1 MGVYASTFF
10 SKPQQS
16 SILAAIK
23 NAEINTSGEIRV
35 HIENKCPGN
44 VLDRAAY
51 MFGKLRMQKTA
62 LRNGVLFYLAVKN
75 RRFAIIGDA
84 GINAKVPENFW
95 DNVKNVMQQRFTQG
109 EFAEGLIEGITQ
121 AGEQL
126 RCHFP
131 FQKGDINEQP
141 DEISSETN

>member
-10 SKPQQS
+10 SKAQQAD
-16 SILAAIK
+16 IMLAIK
-23 NAEINTSGEIRV
+23 NAELNTSGEIRV
-35 HIENKCPGN
+35 HVENRCPGD

-51 MFGKLRMQKTA
+51 IFAKLRMQKTA
-62 LRNGVLFYLAVKN
+62 LRNGVLFYLAIKN

-84 GINAKVPENFW
+84 GINAAVPVNFW
-95 DNVKNVMQQRFTQG
+95 DDIKDMMLQRFAQG
-109 EFAEGLIEGITQ
+109 EFAEGLIEGIGR

-126 RCHFP
+126 KCHFP
-131 FQKGDINEQP
+131 FQKCDVNEQP